1 MPSWTIAAVQFDC
14 KLGQPAVN
22 LAMIRRLIH
31 QAADQGANL
40 IAFPELALTGY
51 GFPDRAA
58 VEAVAETI
66 PGPATEAVI
75 VECRARN
82 VHVVFGMIEK
92 EGTKRFNAAAI
103 VGPKGL
109 VAGYRKIHMPC
120 VGVDR
125 FLDPGDRPFAVHD
138 LGGLKLGVGICFDSS
153 FPESIRTLTLLG
165 ADVVVLPTNW
175 AEMAVRNA
183 TLVSRVRALE
193 NHIYYVAVNRV
204 GDETGYHYIGQSSIC
219 SYTGDF
225 LAFADTDQE
234 KIITA
239 PIDPV
244 AARQKKVIICAG
256 EYEIDRVNWRRPEM
270 YKSLVNG

>member
-1 MPSWTIAAVQFDC
+1 MLSWTVAAVQFDC
-14 KLGQPAVN
+14 KLGDPAGN
-22 LAMIRRLIH
+22 LASIRRFLH
-31 QAADQGANL
+31 DAADRGANL

-51 GFPDRAA
+51 GFPTRAA
-58 VEAVAETI
+58 VETVAETI
-66 PGPATEAVI
+66 PGPATEAVA
-75 VECRARN
+75 VECRKRN
-82 VHVVFGMIEK
+82 VFAVFGLIEK
-92 EGTKRFNAAAI
+92 DGDERFNAAAI

-109 VAGYRKIHMPC
+109 VGSYRKIHLPC

-175 AEMAVRNA
+175 AEMAARNA

-219 SYTGDF
+219 NFTGDF
-225 LAFADTDQE
+225 LAFADTDRE
-234 KIITA
+234 AIVTA
-239 PIDPV
+239 PVDPD
-244 AARQKKVIICAG
+244 AARNKKVVVCAG

-270 YKSLVNG
+270 YGPLTK